1 MNAHKMD
8 LPLNDLMEWR
18 KQDGLFVNIYELLA
32 NIKSFHA
39 GNSLMCLILR
49 SKSVCLVLGC

>member
-1 MNAHKMD
+1 MD

-49 SKSVCLVLGC
+49 SKSVRLVLGC